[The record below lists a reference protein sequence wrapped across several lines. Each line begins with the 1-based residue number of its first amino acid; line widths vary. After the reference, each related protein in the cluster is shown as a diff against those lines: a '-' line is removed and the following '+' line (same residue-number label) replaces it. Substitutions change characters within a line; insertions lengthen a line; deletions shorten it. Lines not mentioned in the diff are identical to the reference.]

1 MAAEFIGQPV
11 AFDAVHEVVTG
22 SKGIHLE
29 PVPILPGS
37 PLQDS
42 LVGDMDFAAR
52 NLLLFGVIRHST
64 AISPL
69 DLEHF
74 KMDGKHFYF
83 NPRADFQLQANDL
96 LVLIGY
102 DVSLNHFRKQQGI
115 TGAFCWR
122 KSS

>member
-1 MAAEFIGQPV
+1 
-11 AFDAVHEVVTG
+11 
-22 SKGIHLE
+22 
-29 PVPILPGS
+29 
-37 PLQDS
+37 
-42 LVGDMDFAAR
+42 
-52 NLLLFGVIRHST
+52 
-64 AISPL
+64 
-69 DLEHF
+69 
-74 KMDGKHFYF
+74 MDGKHFYF